1 MTERPAASLQER
13 DQLSRLNAL
22 LVLALLMTE
31 STDEMQVL
39 RMGASAAPSFAAC
52 RLVGVRLTDTR
63 GTTWVAG
70 PDGDAEPPGLD
81 DIPSTGGQVEVPG
94 AHHGWTY
101 ALGTS
106 GPHLGYMVVAAD
118 RELPSDEH
126 FLLRVLAQQI
136 GSAVRN
142 SQLHRLE
149 RDAASELSAVNQQL
163 ESTVEALQQRIEIH
177 HRLTRAAVSGEG
189 IDGLAR
195 AVHEVTGLPVAIEDR
210 YGNLR
215 AWAGPHQPETYP
227 KDPPARREQLLRLL
241 MRDGS
246 PLREA
251 GGVLISASPRADS
264 VAVLAHIDE
273 EGLAR
278 DEDIAALE
286 YGATILSMELARQ
299 LSVADAEIRIRRDLV
314 EDLLS
319 GTSEESALPR
329 GEAFDRDLSQPHRV
343 IVVEAKGVL
352 KDDDTL
358 FNGVRRAARDL
369 GLGQLLVS
377 RGGTVVLLADREK
390 DWCELHAAV
399 TREVTPG
406 QCRIGVGGRTRGVD
420 DFPRSHREALLALHL
435 QRESGRAPGVTS
447 FDDLGV
453 YRLLATTGDPQEVER
468 YVQDWL
474 GALIDYDVQRHSDLV
489 DTLHQYL
496 ESGGHYDTAASA
508 LSIHRSTL
516 KYRLQ
521 RIRQVSGHDLADPE
535 VSFNLQLACRA
546 WRTLQALKGN
556 P

>member
-1 MTERPAASLQER
+1 MTERPSTSLQER

-39 RMGASAAPSFAAC
+39 RMGASAAPSFAEC
-52 RLVGVRLTDTR
+52 RLVGVRLADPK
-63 GTTWVAG
+63 GPTWVSG
-70 PDGDAEPPGLD
+70 PDGDPEPCGLD
-81 DIPSTGGQVEVPG
+81 DVPSTGGEVDILG
-94 AHHGWTY
+94 AAYGWTY
-101 ALGTS
+101 SLGTS

-118 RELPSDEH
+118 RELAGDEH

-142 SQLHRLE
+142 SRLHQIE
-149 RDAASELSAVNQQL
+149 RDAAHELSVVNQQL

-215 AWAGPHQPETYP
+215 AWAGPNQPASYP
-227 KDPPARREQLLRLL
+227 KDPPARREQLLRSL
-241 MRDGS
+241 MRDGT
-246 PLREA
+246 PQRES
-251 GGVLISASPRADS
+251 GRVLIAASPRADS
-264 VAVLAHIDE
+264 VAVLALIDD
-273 EGLAR
+273 EGATR

-314 EDLLS
+314 EDLLA
-319 GTSEESALPR
+319 GTDEESALPR
-329 GEAFDRDLSQPHRV
+329 GEAFARDLSQPHRV
-343 IVVEAKGVL
+343 IVCEPKGVVR
-352 KDDDTL
+352 DDDTL
-358 FNGVRRAARDL
+358 FNSVRRAARDL
-369 GLGQLLVS
+369 GLGQLIVS
-377 RGGTVVLLADREK
+377 RGGSVVLLVDREK
-390 DWCELHAAV
+390 DWTELHAAV
-399 TREVTPG
+399 TRELAPG
-406 QCRIGVGGRTRGVD
+406 QCRIGLGGKTRGVE

-435 QRESGRAPGVTS
+435 QRESGRSPGVTV
-447 FDDLGV
+447 FDELGV

-474 GALIDYDVQRHSDLV
+474 GSLIDYDVARHSELV

-496 ESGGHYDTAASA
+496 ESGGHYDTAAHA

-535 VSFNLQLACRA
+535 VGFNLQLACRA
-546 WRTLQALKGN
+546 WKTLQALKGS